1 MSGSQLNNERHT
13 VPQQKTSNCSQIK
26 NSLPNSDD
34 LHNISSMAA
43 HTTDE
48 YRFKNGQILIYK
60 RADSSDNWHCRIK
73 LRGKPY
79 VRRSL
84 LTEDRD
90 EAIEKAEEL
99 LSELKYKDK
108 RGLAINSRKF
118 NTVCRAY
125 LKELQQKVD
134 MGATPAKRLVNEKC
148 WIEKYFIPFL
158 GKYDT
163 DKITDMVISKYRDW
177 RRMYNVTGEGSK
189 KQYIEYERNG
199 KTIRAPKRNHGEPSA
214 RTIAIEDSTL
224 RAIFEFA
231 RKNGNITREE
241 VPTLKSPKVKANRR
255 PHFDLNQWKRLYR
268 RSMWRHKQTDNIHTQ
283 KARLLLHDYILIMA
297 GSGMRPTEAKTLRW
311 CDISTFKAE
320 DERGNEKEYLKLS
333 VRGKGKSR
341 DFVPQPTIKKYFDRM
356 KQRQTQYAAEHGY
369 EMTDEDF
376 VFVNEYGKQI
386 QSFKNGF
393 DALLKSLDMTEDNH
407 GQKYA
412 PYSLRHTYA
421 TFRLIYGGVSVY
433 ELSQNMGTS
442 VEMIERHYGHL
453 KPEDAAGR
461 MTRGQNEH

>member
-1 MSGSQLNNERHT
+1 M
-13 VPQQKTSNCSQIK
+13 K
-26 NSLPNSDD
+26 SLPTDKNF
-34 LHNISSMAA
+34 HNISSMA

-84 LTEDRD
+84 LTDDRA

-99 LSELKYKDK
+99 LSELKYKNK

-125 LKELQQKVD
+125 LKELQKKVD

-148 WIEKYFIPFL
+148 WIERYFVPFL

-163 DKITDMVISKYRDW
+163 DKVTDMVISKYRDW

-189 KQYIEYERNG
+189 KQYVEYERNG
-199 KTIRAPKRNHGEPSA
+199 KIIRAPKLNQGEPSA

-241 VPTLKSPKVKANRR
+241 IPTLKSPRVKANRR
-255 PHFDLNQWKRLYR
+255 PNFDKAQWQKVYR
-268 RSMWRHKQTDNIHTQ
+268 RSMWRSKQSDNIHTQ

-311 CDISTFKAE
+311 CDIETFNAK
-320 DERGNEKEYLKLS
+320 DEHGDEKEFLKLS
-333 VRGKGKSR
+333 VRGKGKKR
-341 DFVPQPTIKKYFDRM
+341 VFVPQPNTKKYFDRLRE
-356 KQRQTQYAAEHGY
+356 RQEQYASEHGY
-369 EMTDEDF
+369 EISETDF
-376 VFVNEYGKQI
+376 VFANEYGKQTG
-386 QSFKNGF
+386 SFKNGF
-393 DALLKSLDMTEDNH
+393 DALLKSLDMVEDNH

-421 TFRLIYGGVSVY
+421 TFRLIEGVSVY
-433 ELSQNMGTS
+433 KLAENMGTS
-442 VEMIERHYGHL
+442 VAMIEKHYGHL
-453 KPEDAAGR
+453 KPEDAAGSVT
-461 MTRGQNEH
+461 MGQHEH